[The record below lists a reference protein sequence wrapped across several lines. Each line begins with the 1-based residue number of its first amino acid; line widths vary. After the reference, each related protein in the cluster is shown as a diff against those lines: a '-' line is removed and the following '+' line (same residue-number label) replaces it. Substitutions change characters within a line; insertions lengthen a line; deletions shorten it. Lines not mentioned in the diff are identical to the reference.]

1 MAGGTRPR
9 RRLAAGT
16 AIVVAVAVVAV
27 TGGLAIAGTYAQPD
41 RVLVATTGD
50 HSELVSTLDIQTRPG
65 IAPRVVMS
73 LPSRRLG
80 ALQVGDR
87 LKTTGELEVTTDCL
101 EQEPRC
107 VGNPYDYNP
116 LINAQLILAP
126 SRSTTG
132 GPGTT
137 PVSSVQ
143 RRTCR
148 QRLPDRQ
155 HHCTLAFMWPFI
167 DLLAPSPPCVP
178 GPCFVNLVA
187 DAHSRLAQPGDKLIV
202 GEDEPDGTT
211 LQDKGRVNV
220 VRLRP
225 NATPPQP
232 PDRVQTFVDKTPVV
246 NQLVVGTQ
254 DDRNHTVV
262 LSQELP
268 DLKRGD
274 QLAVSARMD
283 SDVSKLPYN
292 ALVQSRLIITSR
304 PDEPI
309 VTHLAKQVTSLDGE
323 LSEANGFNCTHAT
336 TPCRTQKVGVGSLIA
351 DAVHQSGEPAPMY
364 VNLVVGTMAK
374 RAKANPGDTVDVL
387 RGSLSVTRYPA
398 SRRG

>member
-9 RRLAAGT
+9 RRVVAGT
-16 AIVVAVAVVAV
+16 AGAIAVAALAV
-27 TGGLAIAGTYAQPD
+27 TAGLAGAGTYRQPD

-50 HSELVSTLDIQTRPG
+50 HSELVSTLDIQTQPG
-65 IAPRVVMS
+65 IAPQVVMS

-87 LKTTGELEVTTDCL
+87 LKTSAELEVTTDCL
-101 EQEPRC
+101 DPEPRC

-126 SRSTTG
+126 NRSATG
-132 GPGTT
+132 GAGTT
-137 PVSSVQ
+137 PISSLQ

-148 QRLPDRQ
+148 QQLPDRQ

-167 DLLAPSPPCVP
+167 DLLGPSPPCVP

-187 DAHSRLAQPGDKLIV
+187 DAYSRLAQPGDKLIV

-211 LQDKGRVNV
+211 VQDKGRVNA

-225 NATPPQP
+225 NVAGPKPT
-232 PDRVQTFVDKTPVV
+232 DRVTTSVDATPVV
-246 NQLVVGTQ
+246 NQLVVGSQ
-254 DDRNHTVV
+254 EDRNQTVV

-283 SDVSKLPYN
+283 TDVSKLPYN
-292 ALVQSRLIITSR
+292 ALVHSRLILTSR
-304 PDEPI
+304 PDATT

-374 RAKANPGDTVDVL
+374 RAQANPGDTVDVL
-387 RGSLSVTRYPA
+387 RGSLAMTRYPA